1 MPRSNRAGYDAGVML
16 PILLLAMAAGEPL
29 FVFDN
34 GLGRGELAVE
44 EQVALA
50 RRTGYAGV
58 LFAGADNAEKFVA
71 AHRAAGMRVMGIY
84 TGVNLDDARP
94 ALEPGLAEAI
104 GAMRGTGALVTFTV
118 RGKGS
123 AGADGRAAALI
134 REAADL
140 AGAAGLRV
148 ALYPHYGFYMARVED
163 GLRLREMAGRNNVGL
178 VFNLCHWLRSGDGA
192 NLRTRLRAA
201 GPHLDLVLINGSD
214 AEGDWSS
221 LIQTLDRGSYDVSGF
236 LREIRAVG
244 YKGPVGLQCYGIAG
258 AREENLRRS
267 MGAWRRM
274 TAK

>member
-1 MPRSNRAGYDAGVML
+1 MKMPGM
-16 PILLLAMAAGEPL
+16 LLLALGLTAGDPL

-58 LFAGADNAEKFVA
+58 LFAGAGNAGKFVA
-71 AHRAAGMRVMGIY
+71 AHQAAGMRVLGIY
-84 TGVNLDDARP
+84 TGVNLDDERP
-94 ALEPGLAEAI
+94 ALEAGLAEAI

-118 RGKGS
+118 RGKGGEES
-123 AGADGRAAALI
+123 DRRAAALI

-163 GLRLREMAGRNNVGL
+163 GLRLRELAGRKNIGL
-178 VFNLCHWLRSGDGA
+178 VFNLCHWLRSGDGGH
-192 NLRTRLRAA
+192 LRERLRAA

-214 AEGDWSS
+214 EEGDWSR
-221 LIQTLDRGSYDVSGF
+221 LIQTLDRGSYDVAGF
-236 LREIRAVG
+236 LREVRAAG
-244 YKGPVGLQCYGIAG
+244 YRGPVGLQCYGIG
-258 AREENLRRS
+258 GDREENLRRS
-267 MGAWRRM
+267 MEAWRRM
-274 TAK
+274 TDR